1 MKKLIIILISILT
14 VAQSAN
20 AQSYFTKNG
29 KISFFSK
36 TDIENIDAVSNQVV
50 SVITPQTG
58 SIAFSVLITG
68 FQFKKALMQEHFNEN
83 YMESSKYPKA
93 TFKGTITDISKVD
106 FTKDGSYN
114 VSVTGDL
121 NIHNV
126 TNKVTV
132 PGIITVKGGKIS
144 ATTTFK
150 VKLEDYKISVPKL
163 VENNISKTIEIK
175 VDCNYNPK

>member
-1 MKKLIIILISILT
+1 MKTLTLILISILT
-14 VAQSAN
+14 TTQAIH
-20 AQSYFTKNG
+20 AQSYLTKNG

-36 TDIENIDAVSNQVV
+36 TDIENIEAVNNQAV

-68 FQFKKALMQEHFNEN
+68 FLFKKALMQEHFNEN

-93 TFKGTITDISKVD
+93 GFKGTITDLSKVN
-106 FTKDGSYN
+106 FTTDGSYN
-114 VSVTGDL
+114 VTVSGDL

-132 PGIITVKGGKIS
+132 PAVIVVKGGKVS
-144 ATTTFK
+144 ANATFK
-150 VKLEDYKISVPKL
+150 VKLEDYKISVPKI
-163 VENNISKTIEIK
+163 VEANISKTIEIK